1 MEKLKNEAAKLDRR
15 LVRYNVMVVKKP
27 EEITEE
33 KAEQTNKDAARLLI
47 VIKERVALH
56 LLHLITYC

>member
-1 MEKLKNEAAKLDRR
+1 LEKLKNEAVKLDKR

-33 KAEQTNKDAARLLI
+33 KAEHTNKDAARLLI

-56 LLHLITYC
+56 LLHLIIYC